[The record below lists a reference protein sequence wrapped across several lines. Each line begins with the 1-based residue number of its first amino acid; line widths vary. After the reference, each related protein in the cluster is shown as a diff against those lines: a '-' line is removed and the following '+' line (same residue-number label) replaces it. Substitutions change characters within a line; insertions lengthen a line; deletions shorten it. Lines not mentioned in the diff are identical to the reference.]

1 MKLVLCLIFGYLIGT
16 LSPSALVSKVKKK
29 NLRDNGTGN
38 LGATNVMLNFGKA
51 YGVLVMLFD
60 IFKAYITVKLAAYLF
75 PSDQLIPLIAG
86 TAVVVGHI
94 FPFYMKFKGGKGLAA
109 YGGLVLAYYPFAFL
123 VLLLLGIA
131 LMLILNYAVFIPA
144 SAAILF
150 PVFVG
155 LHTASI
161 PAVIAA
167 TTAGAI
173 LIYAHIDNL
182 QAAFSGTAPKIRDY
196 LKNDFISK

>member
-1 MKLVLCLIFGYLIGT
+1 MKIILCIVFGYLIGT
-16 LSPSALVSKVKKK
+16 LSPSALVSKVKNK
-29 NLRDNGTGN
+29 NLRENGTGN
-38 LGATNVMLNFGKA
+38 LGATNVMLNFGKS
-51 YGVLVMLFD
+51 YGVFVMLFD
-60 IFKAYITVKLAAYLF
+60 IFKAFITIKLTAHIF
-75 PSDQLIPLIAG
+75 PNDQLIPLIAG

-109 YGGLVLAYYPFAFL
+109 YGGMVLAYYPFAFL
-123 VLLLLGIA
+123 ILLILGLI
-131 LMLILNYAVFIPA
+131 LMLTLNYAVFIPA
-144 SAAILF
+144 SAAVLF

-167 TTAGAI
+167 ITSGAI

-182 QAAFSGTAPKIRDY
+182 HAAFLGTAPKVRDY
-196 LKNDFISK
+196 LKNDFIK

>member
-1 MKLVLCLIFGYLIGT
+1 MKIALCILFGYLIGT

-29 NLRDNGTGN
+29 NLRKNGTGN

-60 IFKAYITVKLAAYLF
+60 IFKAFITVKLASHLF
-75 PSDQLIPLIAG
+75 PTDNIIPLIAG

-94 FPFYMKFKGGKGLAA
+94 YPFYMKFKGGKGLAA
-109 YGGLVLAYYPFAFL
+109 FGGLVLAYDAPVFL
-123 VLLLLGIA
+123 LLLLLGIA
-131 LMLILNYAVFIPA
+131 LMLILNYAVFIPV
-144 SAAILF
+144 SAAALF

-155 LHTASI
+155 LHTYSL
-161 PAVIAA
+161 PAVAAALIA
-167 TTAGAI
+167 GII
-173 LIYAHIDNL
+173 LITAHIDNL
-182 QAAFSGTAPKIRDY
+182 SAAFSGTAPKIRDY